1 MRFWLALLRCP
12 PALLAFVSS
21 ICSPILSA
29 CRLAFSVSRYNQY
42 INYYLLFSGAT
53 PKSSYFQPLKPMVRL
68 SICRKR
74 WAASARCLSNPCMQV
89 RYAVCYLALTGVP
102 LRFSPCPVPF
112 DIIII
117 AWGKEIYHVLLF
129 QEYVDLFLL
138 KGLPS

>member
-29 CRLAFSVSRYNQY
+29 CRLAFSVSRCNQY
-42 INYYLLFSGAT
+42 KILFTFSGAT
-53 PKSSYFQPLKPMVRL
+53 PKSSYFQPLKPMVGL

-74 WAASARCLSNPCMQV
+74 WAASARCLFNPCLQV
-89 RYAVCYLALTGVP
+89 RYAVCYLALIGVP

-129 QEYVDLFLL
+129 QDYADLFLL